1 MISKLF
7 CVAVAC
13 ALLAT
18 VRAASAEDFKAGDI
32 VISHPWS
39 RATPAGAQ
47 VGAGYLV
54 IENRGSLPDRFLGG
68 SVEAATGFELH
79 DIVLEGGIMKM
90 RQLTGIELPP
100 GSSIEAK
107 PGGLHIMFVGVPTA
121 NQILVVQSAQNR
133 TTEMRSAISAARDIG
148 ASLFNDKWVRVP
160 L

>member
-1 MISKLF
+1 MTSKLF
-7 CVAVAC
+7 RVAVAC

-18 VRAASAEDFKAGDI
+18 ARAGSAEDFKAGDI

-39 RATPAGAQ
+39 RATPTGAQ

-79 DIVLEGGIMKM
+79 DVVLEGGIRKM

-100 GSSIEAK
+100 G
-107 PGGLHIMFVGVPTA
+107 
-121 NQILVVQSAQNR
+121 
-133 TTEMRSAISAARDIG
+133 
-148 ASLFNDKWVRVP
+148 VP
-160 L
+160 LKQSRADFTSCSWASCIRWLRKRRFEVPCSSSTLVESRLSSR

>member
-1 MISKLF
+1 MLDLFHWQFIMSETVSMTSKLF

-18 VRAASAEDFKAGDI
+18 ARAASAEDFKAGDI

-68 SVEAATGFELH
+68 SVEVATGFELH
-79 DIVLEGGIMKM
+79 DVVLEGGVMKM
-90 RQLTGIELPP
+90 RQ
-100 GSSIEAK
+100 
-107 PGGLHIMFVGVPTA
+107 
-121 NQILVVQSAQNR
+121 
-133 TTEMRSAISAARDIG
+133 
-148 ASLFNDKWVRVP
+148 
-160 L
+160 